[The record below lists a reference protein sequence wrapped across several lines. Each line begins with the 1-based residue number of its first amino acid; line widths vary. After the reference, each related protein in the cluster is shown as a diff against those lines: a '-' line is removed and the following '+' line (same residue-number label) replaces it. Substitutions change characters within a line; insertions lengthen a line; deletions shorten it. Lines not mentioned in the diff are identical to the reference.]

1 MFGYVRPSLGR
12 LTEEE
17 KVRFQAA
24 YCGLCRT
31 MGRRCGA
38 VSRVFLD
45 DDLSVLAVRVSE
57 GAAGGAGGAFRPGW
71 RRSRCAGGTGEP
83 ARGSRTLTRAR
94 ARSSRH

>member
-31 MGRRCGA
+31 MAPLRR
-38 VSRVFLD
+38 
-45 DDLSVLAVRVSE
+45 
-57 GAAGGAGGAFRPGW
+57 
-71 RRSRCAGGTGEP
+71 GEP
-83 ARGSRTLTRAR
+83 VIPQL
-94 ARSSRH
+94 